1 MWRRSTLRLY
11 VFSIRLLSVAEAPP
25 HFFSP
30 SLYRRHIVASLRF
43 LTLSVQ
49 TRLIASLHFLTL
61 AILIHPVIERWL
73 VSVVEPSRN
82 AGFIFSLPRCTDV
95 TLWRLYVFS
104 IRLLSVAEAPP
115 HFFSPSLYRRHI
127 VASLRFLTLSVQT
140 RLIASLRILSLAIL
154 NSSGH

>member
-49 TRLIASLHFLTL
+49 TRLIASLRFLNPV
-61 AILIHPVIERWL
+61 AERSRSKPKCRIH
-73 VSVVEPSRN
+73 
-82 AGFIFSLPRCTDV
+82 IFCTDGARSV
-95 TLWRLYVFS
+95 STDFS

-140 RLIASLRILSLAIL
+140 RLIASLRFLSLAIL

>member
-49 TRLIASLHFLTL
+49 TRLIASLHFL
-61 AILIHPVIERWL
+61 
-73 VSVVEPSRN
+73 
-82 AGFIFSLPRCTDV
+82 
-95 TLWRLYVFS
+95 
-104 IRLLSVAEAPP
+104 
-115 HFFSPSLYRRHI
+115 
-127 VASLRFLTLSVQT
+127 
-140 RLIASLRILSLAIL
+140 SLAIL

>member
-43 LTLSVQ
+43 LNLSVQ
-49 TRLIASLHFLTL
+49 TRVIASLHFLTL

-82 AGFIFSLPRCTDV
+82 AGFIFPPS
-95 TLWRLYVFS
+95 RLYTQLRNARN
-104 IRLLSVAEAPP
+104 IRCCKYKNNPTNRKCFKTCICSKKHVEKHNMLIYKRKRIMHTAG
-115 HFFSPSLYRRHI
+115 FNIF
-127 VASLRFLTLSVQT
+127 
-140 RLIASLRILSLAIL
+140 RL
-154 NSSGH
+154 NYF